1 MSSLE
6 ALQARIEA
14 LEAETTQ
21 LKEANEELTERVDK
35 LETENEQLRDR
46 LDTTEA
52 TLTTI
57 PDISIDT
64 TEKEPVKTL
73 MIEDIPVGRKISGA
87 VSEWTFENELKPA
100 LKTDLEACGP
110 TVSSNGSPTPTDLTP
125 IEQLTRAA
133 DLSELTNSV
142 TTQRAV
148 ALFEHLTKW
157 GQKTP
162 KGYCLRAKDNPLALL
177 EADQDESLCW
187 KQYYRACEAVESL
200 SNGAVTFVDSDRH
213 GKMLVLHEHSEVYAR
228 LEGSLT
234 ASSVQA
240 EG

>member
-6 ALQARIEA
+6 ALQDRIEA
-14 LEAETTQ
+14 LEVETTQ
-21 LKEANEELTERVDK
+21 LKAANEELTERVDE

-64 TEKEPVKTL
+64 TQKEPVKTL
-73 MIEDIPVGRKISGA
+73 TIEEIPVGRKISGTI
-87 VSEWTFENELKPA
+87 SEWTFENELKPT
-100 LKTDLEACGP
+100 LKTELADIESAE
-110 TVSSNGSPTPTDLTP
+110 PTPTTEVTAELTP
-125 IEQLTRAA
+125 IEQLARAD
-133 DLSELTNSV
+133 DLQQVTNSV
-142 TTQRAV
+142 TTRRAV
-148 ALFEHLTKW
+148 ALFEHLSTW

-162 KGYCLRAKDNPLALL
+162 KGYCLRSCDNPVALL

-187 KQYYRACEAVESL
+187 KQYYRACAAVESL

-213 GKMLVLHEHSEVYAR
+213 GKMLVFHEHSAAYDR
-228 LEGSLT
+228 LQGSLT

>member
-21 LKEANEELTERVDK
+21 LKEANEELTERVDE

-46 LDTTEA
+46 LKTTEE

-64 TEKEPVKTL
+64 TQKEPVKTL
-73 MIEDIPVGRKISGA
+73 TIEDIPVGRKISGA

-100 LKTDLEACGP
+100 LKTELEACDP
-110 TVSSNGSPTPTDLTP
+110 PVSSTGSPTPTDLTP
-125 IEQLTRAA
+125 IEQLTQA
-133 DLSELTNSV
+133 DLTDLTNSV

-148 ALFEHLTKW
+148 ALFEHLSTW

-213 GKMLVLHEHSEVYAR
+213 GR
-228 LEGSLT
+228 C
-234 ASSVQA
+234 SSCTNTPTCMSDCR
-240 EG
+240 GR